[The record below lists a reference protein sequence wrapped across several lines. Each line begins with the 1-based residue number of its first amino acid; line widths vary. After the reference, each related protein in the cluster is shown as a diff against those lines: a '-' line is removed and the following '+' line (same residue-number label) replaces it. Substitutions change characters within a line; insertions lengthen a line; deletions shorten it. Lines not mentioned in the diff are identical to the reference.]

1 MMKHRNIRNLL
12 VALAAVFALAG
23 CRDDMPRM
31 QNPRTDVNISNWAEA
46 FESFWS
52 GMNYNYVFWSIDP
65 TDWDAVYEEYKPK
78 FDALAGAEFDDP
90 EVNDEAFAMI
100 EEMTSGLIDG
110 HYAVQFYMPNEDY
123 TFIPVDER
131 LRQRENYHTSE
142 LFEACWRETALGMIR
157 EGRLTNGRT
166 ADTGGDYPFTAM
178 ACVLDGDIVY
188 FRLNQFGLREHLHD
202 ETSKVE
208 QVRRHYVEL
217 LNAWP
222 DVRGVVVDVRSNS
235 GGYVDDLLWVL
246 GYFVDEP
253 HVFMYQRGKS
263 GIGRLDYGP
272 WIPQYLQPMAVDRK
286 LDVPIVVLA
295 DMQSVS
301 MAEMAA
307 MAVLS
312 LPNGCFVGERTSGMQ
327 GTLAVDNEAFESVYA
342 GYIEN
347 NVYMIYTTQVMSCD
361 VNGDIYEGVG
371 VPPTI
376 EAPFDEAAFAR
387 GVDTQLERAVEYI
400 RTGR

>member
-65 TDWDAVYEEYKPK
+65 TDWDAVYEKYKPK

-142 LFEACWRETALGMIR
+142 LFEACWRETA
-157 EGRLTNGRT
+157 
-166 ADTGGDYPFTAM
+166 M

-235 GGYVDDLLWVL
+235 GGYVDDL
-246 GYFVDEP
+246 P
-253 HVFMYQRGKS
+253 
-263 GIGRLDYGP
+263 
-272 WIPQYLQPMAVDRK
+272 
-286 LDVPIVVLA
+286 
-295 DMQSVS
+295 
-301 MAEMAA
+301 
-307 MAVLS
+307 
-312 LPNGCFVGERTSGMQ
+312 
-327 GTLAVDNEAFESVYA
+327 
-342 GYIEN
+342 
-347 NVYMIYTTQVMSCD
+347 
-361 VNGDIYEGVG
+361 
-371 VPPTI
+371 
-376 EAPFDEAAFAR
+376 
-387 GVDTQLERAVEYI
+387 
-400 RTGR
+400 